1 MTLFLTESEVCELLP
16 MERALEC
23 VEASFVAQGED
34 HAVNRSRERI
44 LLPQVSLHY
53 MAGALPESQ
62 ILGMKIYTV
71 TREDFRF
78 LVLLFDSVSGR
89 LLSLMQ
95 ADHLGRIRTGAASG
109 IATKYL
115 ARPEATRA
123 AVIGTG
129 RQARTQLQAIAGVR
143 KLTGVRAFGRDQDRL
158 RSFCEEM
165 SEDLGVPVEPAA
177 SADDAVRFGEIVST
191 ATTAQQP
198 VVRGECLQP
207 GTHVNAIGANMA
219 TRRELD
225 DEAVRRA
232 SLIAV
237 DSVEQSRRESGDLIQ
252 GLANVGRPWD
262 DVIEMHSI
270 VAAKRLGRSSADQ
283 ITLFKSHGIALW
295 DVAVAGYI
303 YQQALRQG
311 KGRELR
317 ID

>member
-262 DVIEMHSI
+262 DVIEMHAI
-270 VAAKRLGRSSADQ
+270 VVAKRPGRSSADQ
-283 ITLFKSHGIALW
+283 VTLFKSHGIALW